1 MPEQQLTLFDD
12 NVQIVEKVSGITMFR
27 CDLDATRWIT
37 PGSLCPMCHPSQ
49 EVAVCDTCGSE
60 FEDSRRM
67 IEHMR
72 IGGQVQCNLCLPR
85 VGSDCDRPAPEREG
99 GSYEAEQMGLP
110 GTTRGTVIRFAR
122 LPINEE

>member
-1 MPEQQLTLFDD
+1 MLGQQLTLFDD
-12 NVQIVEKVSGITMFR
+12 NVHRREKRDNDVSSNP
-27 CDLDATRWIT
+27 LDK
-37 PGSLCPMCHPSQ
+37 SLCPFCHP
-49 EVAVCDTCGSE
+49 AVCDVCGLE